1 MDGLGSLRGW
11 GRGHGL
17 VRMPAATKGC
27 HPGRQ
32 TLPRYGPDACSESA
46 RTAVATLRSLLTS
59 HSGLPPDLAAA
70 SGARLNRGPF
80 AELPMA
86 EVLLPMVQTAALI
99 AAGQLGLFEALCEG
113 PLAVEALARRL
124 SSSPRGVRDLAQMLV
139 ASGYLLRSA
148 DGSDAY
154 ANAPHTQ
161 RWFTSKGELD
171 YTPGLRW
178 SGLSWELL
186 GGLADAVRRGGPER
200 MLWDLMEERPHW
212 GPTFSKYMD
221 AFARHLGPD
230 LVARVELPPGARRL
244 LDLGGSHGLHS
255 IAFCQKHP
263 ALSAVVVDHASAL
276 THTGATLAAAG
287 MSGRIELRPG
297 DLREEEWGTGYD
309 VVLLLSVIHNH
320 GAADNARVLQRI
332 GQVLRPGGLL
342 VIHEYLAD
350 QPISP
355 YGAAF
360 QLALLTETGTQQWTS
375 QDLRG
380 WLAAAGFG
388 EPALQKLAPEDKGT
402 LITATRAG

>member
-1 MDGLGSLRGW
+1 M
-11 GRGHGL
+11 
-17 VRMPAATKGC
+17 
-27 HPGRQ
+27 
-32 TLPRYGPDACSESA
+32 
-46 RTAVATLRSLLTS
+46 TS
-59 HSGLPPDLAAA
+59 SSDFPPDLAAA
-70 SGARLNRGPF
+70 AAAAGSRLAGGPF
-80 AELPMA
+80 AGLPMA

-99 AAGQLGLFEALCEG
+99 AAGQLGLFEALAEG
-113 PLAVEALARRL
+113 PLVVEALARQL
-124 SSSPRGVRDLAQMLV
+124 SSSPRGVRDLAQLLA
-139 ASGYLLRSA
+139 ASGYLVRSGPS
-148 DGSDAY
+148 DGSGETY
-154 ANAPHTQ
+154 ANAPHAQ
-161 RWFTSKGELD
+161 RWFTSRGELD

-186 GGLADAVRRGGPER
+186 GGLADSVRRGGPER

-230 LVARVELPPGARRL
+230 LVERVELPDGATRL

-287 MSGRIELRPG
+287 MADRIELRPG

-320 GAADNARVLQRI
+320 GAADNVRVLQRI
-332 GQVLRPGGLL
+332 GQVLRPGGVL

-380 WLAAAGFG
+380 WLLAAGFG
-388 EPALQKLAPEDKGT
+388 EPSLQPLEPADKGT
-402 LITATRAG
+402 LVTATRR